1 MSAVFTPLGL
11 IFGLAGGQMAKKLF
25 DLLWGVVDDE
35 EVPRPKHREVPYVKL
50 IAALLVE
57 GAITRVVRGM
67 IDHGARHGWLRLT
80 GAWPGEDRPEEES

>member
-25 DLLWGVVDDE
+25 DLLWGAFGDQE
-35 EVPRPKHREVPYVKL
+35 APRPKHREVPYVKL

-80 GAWPGEDRPEEES
+80 GAWPGEERPEEE